1 MRMPSRSIAFLLL
14 YSSSLV
20 HAGTLAGPEAVVKAT
35 TQSVLERIGTDP
47 GIIEDPDRLF
57 STMNEL
63 VLPRFDFDRISK
75 RVLGKYWKQA
85 SDEQR
90 RRFVSEFQRLL
101 INTYAAALGS
111 SDGSSIRFRPSKS
124 RSETEVSVRTEV
136 ARNGGSGIPINY
148 EMHLV
153 PEGWKVYDV
162 AVDGVSLSMTYRN
175 DFRSQARREGI
186 DALIARMAAHNRS
199 QRQP

>member
-1 MRMPSRSIAFLLL
+1 MRMPLRSIACLILF
-14 YSSSLV
+14 SSSLV
-20 HAGTLAGPEAVVKAT
+20 HAGTPAEPEAVVKAA
-35 TQSVLERIGTDP
+35 TQSVLERVGRDP
-47 GIIEDPDRLF
+47 GIIEEPDRLF
-57 STMNEL
+57 RMMSEL
-63 VLPRFDFDRISK
+63 VLPHFDFDRISK

-90 RRFVSEFQRLL
+90 QRFVSEFQRLL

-111 SDGSSIRFRPSKS
+111 SGEGRVRFRPSKS
-124 RSETEVSVRTEV
+124 RSETEVSVRSEV
-136 ARNGGSGIPINY
+136 ARDGGPGIPINY

-153 PEGWKVYDV
+153 QEDWKVYDV

-175 DFRSQARREGI
+175 DFRSQAREEGL
-186 DALIARMAAHNRS
+186 DALIARMATHNRS

>member
-14 YSSSLV
+14 FSSSLV

-186 DALIARMAAHNRS
+186 DALIARMATHNRS

>member
-1 MRMPSRSIAFLLL
+1 MRMPFLSIACLLL
-14 YSSSLV
+14 FSSSLV
-20 HAGTLAGPEAVVKAT
+20 HAGTPAGPEAVVKAT
-35 TQSVLERIGTDP
+35 TQRVLERVGTDP

-57 STMNEL
+57 STMSEL
-63 VLPRFDFDRISK
+63 VLPHFDFDRISK

-90 RRFVSEFQRLL
+90 RRFVTEFQRLL

-111 SDGSSIRFRPSKS
+111 SDGSRILFRPSKS
-124 RSETEVSVRTEV
+124 RSESEVSVRTEV
-136 ARNGGSGIPINY
+136 ARDGGSGIPINY

-153 PEGWKVYDV
+153 QEDWKVYDV

-175 DFRSQARREGI
+175 DFRSQARREGL
-186 DALIARMAAHNRS
+186 DALIARMATHNQS
-199 QRQP
+199 QRRP